1 MITDEWPH
9 NMRTRCTLG
18 DTERL
23 KIDGRGMERVCDTK
37 ERRRRLRG
45 DK

>member
-18 DTERL
+18 DGERF
-23 KIDGRGMERVCDTK
+23 KIDGKGMERGCDTK
-37 ERRRRLRG
+37 ER
-45 DK
+45 